1 MKKKILKYIEKI
13 IQFHKFTR
21 QFDDLK
27 LQNGINFS
35 HILSNR
41 LKSIKSLD
49 QTYFKVFSQNYED
62 GIIDYLLQSLEVK
75 KVKFVEI
82 GTQDY
87 SESNTRFLFEKNST
101 EGLIIDGYPN
111 LKNEVS
117 KILKIWRGNLQVH
130 NEYIDSENILD
141 VLNSYSFDNN
151 LDLFS
156 LDIDGID
163 YWVLKKIK
171 PKTSKII
178 VAEYNPFF
186 GDKHEITVPNIK
198 NFDRKKYHYSHL
210 CWGMSLKALINIMKK
225 KDYTFVGTNE
235 LLNNGFFVTNDL
247 MKKISLEVINTDNLS
262 NFTNAQYMD
271 SRNKIGELN
280 YTKPSKI
287 INEIKECEIVD
298 ISDNEKIKKIKDL
311 G

>member
-1 MKKKILKYIEKI
+1 MI
-13 IQFHKFTR
+13 IQFRKLTR

-35 HILSNR
+35 HNLSTR

-49 QTYFKVFSQNYED
+49 QAYFKVFSQNYED
-62 GIIDYLLQSLEVK
+62 GIIDYLLQSLEIK

-101 EGLIIDGYPN
+101 KGLIIDGHPN
-111 LKNEVS
+111 LKNDVS
-117 KILKIWRGNLQVH
+117 KILKIWKGHLQVH

-141 VLNSYSFDNN
+141 ILNKYSFDCD

-163 YWVLKKIK
+163 YWILKKIK

-186 GDKHEITVPNIK
+186 GDKYEITVPNIK

-210 CWGMSLKALINIMKK
+210 CWGMSLRALINLMNE

-235 LLNNGFFVTNDL
+235 LLNNGFFVANIH
-247 MKKISLEVINTDNLS
+247 MKKISLETINTDDLS
-262 NFTNAQYMD
+262 RFTNAQYMD
-271 SRNKIGELN
+271 SRDKAGQLN
-280 YTKPSKI
+280 YIKPSKI
-287 INEIKECEIVD
+287 IDEIKECEIID
-298 ISDNEKIKKIKDL
+298 ISDDEKLKKIKDL
-311 G
+311 I

>member
-1 MKKKILKYIEKI
+1 MKKKILKFIEMI
-13 IQFHKFTR
+13 IQFRKLTR

-35 HILSNR
+35 HNLSTR

-49 QTYFKVFSQNYED
+49 QAYFKVFSQNYED
-62 GIIDYLLQSLEVK
+62 GIIDYLLQSLEIK

-101 EGLIIDGYPN
+101 KGLIIDGHPN
-111 LKNEVS
+111 LKNDVS
-117 KILKIWRGNLQVH
+117 KILKIWKGHLQVH

-141 VLNSYSFDNN
+141 ILNKYSFDCD

-163 YWVLKKIK
+163 YWILKKIK

-186 GDKHEITVPNIK
+186 GDKYEITVPNIK

-210 CWGMSLKALINIMKK
+210 CWGMSLRALINLMNE

-235 LLNNGFFVTNDL
+235 LLNNGFFCS
-247 MKKISLEVINTDNLS
+247 KHSHEK
-262 NFTNAQYMD
+262 NF
-271 SRNKIGELN
+271 SRNN
-280 YTKPSKI
+280 
-287 INEIKECEIVD
+287 
-298 ISDNEKIKKIKDL
+298 
-311 G
+311 

>member
-1 MKKKILKYIEKI
+1 MI
-13 IQFHKFTR
+13 IQFRKLTR

-35 HILSNR
+35 HNLSAR

-62 GIIDYLLQSLEVK
+62 GIIDYLLQSLEIK

-101 EGLIIDGYPN
+101 KGLIIDGHPN
-111 LKNEVS
+111 LKTEVS
-117 KILKIWRGNLQVH
+117 KILKIWRGHLQVH

-141 VLNSYSFDNN
+141 ILNKYSFDYD

-163 YWVLKKIK
+163 YWILKKIK

-186 GDKHEITVPNIK
+186 GDKYEITVPNIK

-210 CWGMSLKALINIMKK
+210 CWGMSLRALISLMKK

-235 LLNNGFFVTNDL
+235 LLNNGFFVSNIY
-247 MKKISLEVINTDNLS
+247 MKKISLETINTDDLS
-262 NFTNAQYMD
+262 RFTNAQYMD
-271 SRNKIGELN
+271 SRDKAGQLN
-280 YTKPSKI
+280 YIKPSKI
-287 INEIKECEIVD
+287 IDEIKECEIID
-298 ISDNEKIKKIKDL
+298 ISDDEKLKKIKDL
-311 G
+311 I